1 MATAVKRNPSEG
13 LPAPDPQENTV
24 KYTSTQIRAGYK
36 DWTGRAVRVKC
47 LKTSSWGVAPYKA
60 RQVQKDEI
68 VTLTDRRTI
77 DLLTRENLGVIVDE
91 KGKPVEKQKKT
102 AAENKSL

>member
-1 MATAVKRNPSEG
+1 MTEKVKRNHSEG

-24 KYTSTQIRAGYK
+24 KYNSTQIRAGYK
-36 DWTGRAVRVKC
+36 DWAGGKVLVKC
-47 LKTSSWGVAPYKA
+47 LKTAPWSVAPYKT

-68 VTLTDRRTI
+68 VTLTDRRVI
-77 DLLTRENLGVIVDE
+77 DLLERENLGVVVDE
-91 KGKPVEKQKKT
+91 QGRPIKKQKKA